1 MHVRIDQARQDRG
14 VLELH
19 HLPPLP
25 HVRKAGLDPSDP
37 TIIDEHGHTITGE
50 GVSIEQAWRPDRE
63 HVPRAYSQD
72 GATSTEKHRS
82 LLTACS
88 PVSGQPG
95 SACGH
100 RAASQPARSGAARN
114 ATSYSPSPG
123 TQYRPMWGSAILAP
137 TGNTKQAANWSDSV
151 QTRPRR
157 RAPSRSSRQRRPSTR
172 LRSPEGK
179 ASTAPTGRISD
190 RR

>member
-72 GATSTEKHRS
+72 GATSTEKHRF
-82 LLTACS
+82 LLGGRG
-88 PVSGQPG
+88 V
-95 SACGH
+95 
-100 RAASQPARSGAARN
+100 
-114 ATSYSPSPG
+114 
-123 TQYRPMWGSAILAP
+123 
-137 TGNTKQAANWSDSV
+137 SV
-151 QTRPRR
+151 QPLALTLILSVARVSEWVCR
-157 RAPSRSSRQRRPSTR
+157 
-172 LRSPEGK
+172 GC
-179 ASTAPTGRISD
+179 
-190 RR
+190 